1 MLEKKSQTKDRPTL
15 KVQERNSKSITK
27 WNQQENQNNLNS
39 LPTLYNVEIQ
49 KTYPK
54 FQSRFKSVKA
64 KLYGESENE
73 SQQYQIS
80 ELIRLHSQLESI
92 NNKENNQKAF
102 KPLFDYFELMNCQI
116 DFLIQIRIE
125 NNQLSAYNG
134 QLYYPQIGIEL
145 ENTTKISLLS
155 EKMKDCINSQ
165 KIIVEKLVQEI
176 NQLES
181 QKNEIKQK
189 IIPINEEILPLQSQL
204 RNVENQNGFLN
215 QQQHKKFFQ
224 LSILQEQFNCFKRCS
239 KQICILVQKQKV
251 YDQNYEPYYSIRNQ
265 KYLEINT
272 KFDQQILMSE
282 NKKSQALQQKNGNR
296 FDQIIHRKQF
306 VNEDLNQDL
315 LRHTNVFFLQILCKS
330 IKNLYKSYPFNSNEI
345 SAIFDTQRV
354 ADDQVIKINQ
364 ALNQDKK
371 CPENQDSIV
380 VYIVR
385 KPSDFFLQFVIKVI
399 GCLNTFEN
407 QFCNMED
414 LNLQYNI
421 INIKEDQIRYIL
433 QCSLQDYESKLNQI
447 ILNASDCEIIQIKLE
462 IRLKLK
468 LQRNIH
474 FLYIIQDKI
483 TNQEAFCRQ
492 FKDCY
497 KKKKGFKDQIGSVLE
512 SIIKNADK
520 YLIITEMPEM
530 IKMTCNQQKKLTQ
543 LKNLIHFSQTMAT
556 KRQ

>member
-39 LPTLYNVEIQ
+39 LPNLYNVEIQ

-64 KLYGESENE
+64 KLCGETETE
-73 SQQYQIS
+73 EQQYQIS

-92 NNKENNQKAF
+92 NNEENNQKAF
-102 KPLFDYFELMNCQI
+102 QPLFDYFELMSCQM

-125 NNQLSAYNG
+125 NNQLTAYSG

-145 ENTTKISLLS
+145 ENAQKIQFLAD
-155 EKMKDCINSQ
+155 KMKDCINSQ
-165 KIIVEKLVQEI
+165 KIIVEKLAQEL

-181 QKNEIKQK
+181 QRNEIKQK
-189 IIPINEEILPLQSQL
+189 INPINEEIFPLQNQL
-204 RNVENQNGFLN
+204 NSVENQNFFLSK
-215 QQQHKKFFQ
+215 QQNKKFFQ

-239 KQICILVQKQKV
+239 KQVCILVQKQKV
-251 YDQNYEPYYSIRNQ
+251 YDQNYEPYYTIRNQ
-265 KYLEINT
+265 KYLEINS
-272 KFDQQILMSE
+272 KVDQQILMSE
-282 NKKSQALQQKNGNR
+282 NKKSQAFQQKNGNR

-306 VNEDLNQDL
+306 VNEDLYQDL
-315 LRHTNVFFLQILCKS
+315 LRHTQVFFIQILCKS

-345 SAIFDTQRV
+345 SAIFDTHRV
-354 ADDQVIKINQ
+354 AEDQLMKINQ

-385 KPSDFFLQFVIKVI
+385 KPSDFFLQFVVKVI
-399 GCLNTFEN
+399 GALKSFEN
-407 QFCNMED
+407 QFCSLQD
-414 LNLQYNI
+414 LNVQQNI
-421 INIKEDQIRYIL
+421 LNIKEDSIRHIS
-433 QCSLQDYESKLNQI
+433 QCSLKDCESQLNKMS
-447 ILNASDCEIIQIKLE
+447 LNASDCEIIQIKLE
-462 IRLKLK
+462 IKLKLK

-474 FLYIIQDKI
+474 FLYIIQEKI

-497 KKKKGFKDQIGSVLE
+497 KKKKGLKDQIGSVLE

-530 IKMTCNQQKKLTQ
+530 IKMTCNQQKKLAQ

>member
-15 KVQERNSKSITK
+15 KVQDRNSKSITK
-27 WNQQENQNNLNS
+27 WNQQENQQNLNS
-39 LPTLYNVEIQ
+39 LPNLYNVEIQ

-64 KLYGESENE
+64 KLYGETETE
-73 SQQYQIS
+73 QQQYQIS
-80 ELIRLHSQLESI
+80 ELTRLHSQLESI
-92 NNKENNQKAF
+92 NNEENNQKAF
-102 KPLFDYFELMNCQI
+102 QPLFDYFELMSCQM

-125 NNQLSAYNG
+125 NNQLTAYSG

-145 ENTTKISLLS
+145 ENTSKIQFLA

-165 KIIVEKLVQEI
+165 KTIVEKLAQEL
-176 NQLES
+176 NQIES

-189 IIPINEEILPLQSQL
+189 INPLNEEILPLQNQL
-204 RNVENQNGFLN
+204 KSVENQNYFLN
-215 QQQHKKFFQ
+215 KQQNKKFFQ

-239 KQICILVQKQKV
+239 KQVCILVQKQKV
-251 YDQNYEPYYSIRNQ
+251 YDQNYEPYYTIRNQ
-265 KYLEINT
+265 KYLEINS
-272 KFDQQILMSE
+272 KVDQQILMSE
-282 NKKSQALQQKNGNR
+282 NKKSQAFQQKNGNR

-306 VNEDLNQDL
+306 VNEDLYQDL
-315 LRHTNVFFLQILCKS
+315 LRHTYVFFIQILCKS

-345 SAIFDTQRV
+345 SAIFDTHRV
-354 ADDQVIKINQ
+354 ADDQLTKINQ

-385 KPSDFFLQFVIKVI
+385 KPSDFFLQFVVKVI
-399 GCLNTFEN
+399 GALKSFEN
-407 QFCNMED
+407 QFCSMQD
-414 LNLQYNI
+414 LNVQQNI
-421 INIKEDQIRYIL
+421 LNIKEDSIKHIS
-433 QCSLQDYESKLNQI
+433 QCSLKDYESQLNQI
-447 ILNASDCEIIQIKLE
+447 SLNASDCEIIQIKLE
-462 IRLKLK
+462 IKLKLK

-474 FLYIIQDKI
+474 FLYVIQEKI

-497 KKKKGFKDQIGSVLE
+497 KKKKGLKDQIGSVLE

-543 LKNLIHFSQTMAT
+543 LRNLIHFSQAMAT